1 MWLNKIIAI
10 INDRLQL
17 LDIKYRCNEA
27 QINSHNFSV
36 LNLPMLKLLSACAFQ
51 QIIQISF
58 ESNKYYCYLYLYIS
72 KSRNVAFVIATLLLK
87 HINDYII
94 HQFSTFS
101 LFFQTLFF
109 LLNFPT
115 YYYTFSN
122 FSPLLYIFISPLLS
136 ILISFFLYHFI
147 FFYFWLFLFPT
158 SYYKFTI
165 LFLILH
171 IVFPH
176 TKCYLSLSLS
186 LSLSLFIFGGF
197 FLFYF
202 FYNSILG

>member
-109 LLNFPT
+109 FFLISQLITILSLTFLLS
-115 YYYTFSN
+115 YTFS
-122 FSPLLYIFISPLLS
+122 Y
-136 ILISFFLYHFI
+136 
-147 FFYFWLFLFPT
+147 
-158 SYYKFTI
+158 
-165 LFLILH
+165 LH
-171 IVFPH
+171 Y
-176 TKCYLSLSLS
+176 YLS
-186 LSLSLFIFGGF
+186 
-197 FLFYF
+197 
-202 FYNSILG
+202 